1 MHICECD
8 TLLTIS
14 YITYNKLQVEV
25 AYHLIISHHLIYY
38 YSILLIYYSI
48 LNFCNLCMSEIRL
61 HNNWIPEH
69 SACLLLTK
77 Q

>member
-25 AYHLIISHHLIYY
+25 AYHLIISHHLIY
-38 YSILLIYYSI
+38 
-48 LNFCNLCMSEIRL
+48 
-61 HNNWIPEH
+61 
-69 SACLLLTK
+69 
-77 Q
+77 